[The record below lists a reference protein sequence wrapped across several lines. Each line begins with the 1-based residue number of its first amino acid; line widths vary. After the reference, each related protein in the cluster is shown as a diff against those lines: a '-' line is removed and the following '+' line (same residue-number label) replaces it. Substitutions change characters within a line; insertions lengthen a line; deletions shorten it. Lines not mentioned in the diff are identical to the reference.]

1 MTNCEPFVNA
11 SRYLAIRTSQAT
23 PAARFQRALFLLRG
37 AKQAHRMILKIVG
50 VGVGLLSASIAVVP
64 AVSDKKDNNKHS
76 QPHTETAVY
85 VMAPIP
91 ANIAVMTST
100 ASGTLK

>member
-1 MTNCEPFVNA
+1 
-11 SRYLAIRTSQAT
+11 
-23 PAARFQRALFLLRG
+23 
-37 AKQAHRMILKIVG
+37 MILKI
-50 VGVGLLSASIAVVP
+50 GVGLLLASIPVEP